1 MVPEQLLVYIRQNI
15 AAGFKK
21 EEVAQALKNAGWAPQ
36 DIEQGFAALDNPAL
50 VEQKIQATT
59 DAAEFA
65 RIQEELRRAQTRNS
79 RFSETSPANA
89 GNNIMAAWLIK
100 KGIVKNEAQANMV
113 LIGLSLVMLAFA
125 AWRLL

>member
-50 VEQKIQATT
+50 VEQKVQATT

-65 RIQEELRRAQTRNS
+65 RIQEELRHAQTRNS

-89 GNNIMAAWLIK
+89 GNSTMAAWLIK
-100 KGIVKNEAQANMV
+100 RGIVKNEAQANMV
-113 LIGLSLVMLAFA
+113 LIGLSLIMLAFA